1 MRGKNL
7 GGIDVKNPKFIFK
20 INRNNSAKIYINKK
34 WLKDVKEVN
43 IHALPFNHTMEIKQY
58 VKENGKLVLE
68 NGELKEKTK
77 KYHFE

>member
-1 MRGKNL
+1 MK
-7 GGIDVKNPKFIFK
+7 KPKFLLK
-20 INRNNSAKIYINKK
+20 INRNNSAKVYINKK
-34 WLKDVKEVN
+34 WLKDVKEVY
-43 IHALPFNHTMEIKQY
+43 IHAMPLNHIIEIKQY